1 MSWQSRIALKAR
13 NKFQAYRE
21 KAKSPEYRKERRERW
36 TIVGLFAAGFALLQ
50 WIELRNTDQAT
61 HDLASAAK
69 TQSEALGQQV
79 AIMQGQLT
87 EMQNQSAVTKSQL
100 SANLKITIAYDVINS
115 NDGKPLA
122 WIFTPSGKTPE
133 IPKP

>member
-1 MSWQSRIALKAR
+1 MSWQSRIVLKAR

-21 KAKSPEYRKERRERW
+21 KANSQEYRKERRERW
-36 TIVGLFAAGFALLQ
+36 TIVGLFVAAGFALLQ

-69 TQSEALGQQV
+69 TQSEALGQLA

-100 SANLKITIAYDVINS
+100 RANLKITIAYDVIH
-115 NDGKPLA
+115 
-122 WIFTPSGKTPE
+122 
-133 IPKP
+133 